1 MANESDNKRGLLHR
15 FGAFCGFYCTD
26 LVRNHVKGTFIVHI
40 KRLITYLII
49 AYFE

>member
-1 MANESDNKRGLLHR
+1 MANESDNKWGLLHQL
-15 FGAFCGFYCTD
+15 GAFRGFCCTN
-26 LVRNHVKGTFIVHI
+26 LVRNRVKGTFIVHI